1 MCYLSR
7 RSDRTTIARRLRVSV
22 EAVARV
28 IQAYVPEQLGEARL
42 KGLFRTGF
50 DEVSRPA
57 GTITRT
63 RNNAKASSSYLRGV
77 RAVPTGDRCD
87 IVNSPAQLR
96 SVAGSSVTAE
106 HPGTAAAARRAMPR
120 IGGLGLP
127 AAACAVHSQQLSREG
142 SARVLSAGSVTPRNP
157 PKRPR

>member
-7 RSDRTTIARRLRVSV
+7 RSDRTTIGRRLRVSV

-63 RNNAKASSSYLRGV
+63 RNNAKACSSYLRGV

-87 IVNSPAQLR
+87 IVNSPSPVALCGRLISHRGASWHGGGRPASNAKNRR
-96 SVAGSSVTAE
+96 SRPSRSCL
-106 HPGTAAAARRAMPR
+106 RRA
-120 IGGLGLP
+120 
-127 AAACAVHSQQLSREG
+127 
-142 SARVLSAGSVTPRNP
+142 
-157 PKRPR
+157 